1 MAAPE
6 KLKSIRITSP
16 QKIEELLR
24 KVAISGSPLIIKPN
38 ATPGV
43 SVRGRAV
50 PDSENSNGKCLKI
63 ANISARGF
71 EHLSKNYEA
80 GFQIEF
86 VLASIKIVFV
96 TTLVCF
102 QENAC
107 VVNFPAALESIERR
121 KEARIPAVGNS
132 RAYVSI
138 NSWTPDAC
146 DSATIPFF
154 ESSRDL
160 VSLIMVGDIS
170 AGGLSLVSRFP
181 AVCRALS
188 STNKVE
194 SALFHLP
201 MQRPLKIMAAIRWT
215 KKTSELTAAI
225 GSADREI
232 ISYRFGIQFLD
243 VSDEVTKSLKQFLAS
258 AALADA
264 I

>member
-86 VLASIKIVFV
+86 VLASIKISPNTCGWKFKGLCFYKLLDSWCLWLGYNSILWVFKG
-96 TTLVCF
+96 F
-102 QENAC
+102 G
-107 VVNFPAALESIERR
+107 FPHHGGGYQCWRSIVSFKISCCMPCTQLDKQSWER
-121 KEARIPAVGNS
+121 
-132 RAYVSI
+132 
-138 NSWTPDAC
+138 
-146 DSATIPFF
+146 
-154 ESSRDL
+154 L
-160 VSLIMVGDIS
+160 VS
-170 AGGLSLVSRFP
+170 P
-181 AVCRALS
+181 A
-188 STNKVE
+188 
-194 SALFHLP
+194 H
-201 MQRPLKIMAAIRWT
+201 AAPP
-215 KKTSELTAAI
+215 
-225 GSADREI
+225 
-232 ISYRFGIQFLD
+232 
-243 VSDEVTKSLKQFLAS
+243 
-258 AALADA
+258 
-264 I
+264 